1 MDPITQGSRS
11 SESRRGWTEKE
22 MDLAHR
28 LIEALADKWKP
39 EEFHDTYTEVL
50 RKAIE
55 AKVEG
60 KEVEL
65 PRAERPRPV
74 ANLMKALEESL
85 ARKEPAK
92 VVGRSAKGPQKR
104 WAGKR
109 AA

>member
-1 MDPITQGSRS
+1 
-11 SESRRGWTEKE
+11 

-28 LIEALADKWKP
+28 LIDTLADKWKP

-50 RKAIE
+50 RKAIA

-60 KEVEL
+60 KEIEL
-65 PRAERPRPV
+65 PREERVRPV
-74 ANLMKALEESL
+74 TNLMKALEQSL

-92 VVGRSAKGPQKR
+92 AAGRTAKGPQKR
-104 WAGKR
+104 RASRR